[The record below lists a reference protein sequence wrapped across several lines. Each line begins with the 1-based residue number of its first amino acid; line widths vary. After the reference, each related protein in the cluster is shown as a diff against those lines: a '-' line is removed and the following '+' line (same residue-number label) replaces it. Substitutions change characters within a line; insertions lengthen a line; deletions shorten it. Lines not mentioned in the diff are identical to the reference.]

1 MARRF
6 VLLDRDGTIIVERNY
21 LGDPAGVAL
30 LPNAAA
36 GMHKMRELGL
46 GLAVVTNQSGVA
58 RGYFDLDAVGRV
70 HDRMAELLRAEGVAV
85 DAIYICPHAPAEA
98 CDCRKPAPGMA
109 KQAAAELGFVLAD
122 GFMVGDKEI
131 DVQLGHGVGMPSI
144 LVTTGQGDAAVT
156 KAEYVAGDLLD
167 AAGWIA
173 GRL

>member
-21 LGDPAGVAL
+21 LGDPAGVEL

-36 GMHKMRELGL
+36 GMKKMRELGL

-58 RGYFDLDAVGRV
+58 RRYFTLEDVGRV
-70 HDRMAELLRAEGVAV
+70 HERMAELLRAEGVEV
-85 DAIYICPHAPAEA
+85 DGIYLCPHGPDEA

-109 KQAAAELGFVLAD
+109 RQAANALGFDLAQA
-122 GFMVGDKEI
+122 FMIGDKEI

-144 LVTTGQGDAAVT
+144 LVTTGQGDAAST
-156 KAEYVAGDLLD
+156 RAEYVAADLLD